1 MLAERQTDRQTDRHS
16 HYNTPLPYW
25 GGECGVIITYNRYD
39 RISKAELN
47 TYYSDRPAGLS
58 RNAKRKGKNTETS
71 ETTHCHTTEFSGI
84 KSKL

>member
-1 MLAERQTDRQTDRHS
+1 MLAETQTDRQTQS
-16 HYNTPLPYW
+16 SQYSAPLL
-25 GGECGVIITYNRYD
+25 GGGCGVIITYNRYD

>member
-1 MLAERQTDRQTDRHS
+1 MLAERQTDRQTQS
-16 HYNTPLPYW
+16 SQYSAPLL
-25 GGECGVIITYNRYD
+25 GGGVIITYNRYD

>member
-1 MLAERQTDRQTDRHS
+1 MLAERQTDRQTDTVITILRS
-16 HYNTPLPYW
+16 PI
-25 GGECGVIITYNRYD
+25 GGCGVIITYNRYD